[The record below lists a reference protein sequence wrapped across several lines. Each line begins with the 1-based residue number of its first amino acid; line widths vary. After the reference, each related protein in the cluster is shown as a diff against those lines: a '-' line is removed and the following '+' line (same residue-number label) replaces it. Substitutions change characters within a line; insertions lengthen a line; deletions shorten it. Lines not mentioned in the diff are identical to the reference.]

1 MGVHRL
7 TETLTYSVKEAA
19 KVLGIGTALT
29 YELVKQEK
37 IPILRLG
44 KTIRIPKKALHE
56 LINK

>member
-1 MGVHRL
+1 M